1 MSGLAAIAAAS
12 CLAWLW
18 LALFRGGFWRCDMRL
33 PLDPPAPTTWPEV
46 VAVIPA
52 RDEAATIGRAVASLR
67 AQDYPGRL
75 SVIVVDDESRDATA
89 AAARAADAEVVRGAA
104 LPIGWVGK
112 VWAQSQ
118 GLAHAE
124 RTHPAARWVLLTDAD
139 IEHDPGGVRRLVA
152 MGEAAGLD
160 LVSLMVRLR
169 CQSAWERLLIPAFVF
184 FFQKL
189 YPFRWVADPRR
200 STAAAAGGCMLVRR
214 SALARAGG
222 LAVIRDRLIDDCALA
237 AALKA
242 HGRIWLGLA
251 TRTYSLRP
259 YPDLDDIWRMVV
271 RTAYTQLHHSPS
283 LLVGTLVG
291 MFVLYSLPPLAVVV
305 GAAVGDW
312 PAMASG
318 AAGWIL
324 MAVLAVPTAR
334 LYDQPAVWGLVLP
347 AAGGL
352 YAAMTL
358 DSARRHLAGAGG
370 GWKGRHYPR
379 PGEASE

>member
-1 MSGLAAIAAAS
+1 
-12 CLAWLW
+12 
-18 LALFRGGFWRCDMRL
+18 
-33 PLDPPAPTTWPEV
+33 
-46 VAVIPA
+46 
-52 RDEAATIGRAVASLR
+52 
-67 AQDYPGRL
+67 
-75 SVIVVDDESRDATA
+75 
-89 AAARAADAEVVRGAA
+89 
-104 LPIGWVGK
+104 
-112 VWAQSQ
+112 
-118 GLAHAE
+118 
-124 RTHPAARWVLLTDAD
+124 
-139 IEHDPGGVRRLVA
+139 
-152 MGEAAGLD
+152 
-160 LVSLMVRLR
+160 
-169 CQSAWERLLIPAFVF
+169 
-184 FFQKL
+184 
-189 YPFRWVADPRR
+189 
-200 STAAAAGGCMLVRR
+200 
-214 SALARAGG
+214 
-222 LAVIRDRLIDDCALA
+222 
-237 AALKA
+237 
-242 HGRIWLGLA
+242 
-251 TRTYSLRP
+251 
-259 YPDLDDIWRMVV
+259 VV